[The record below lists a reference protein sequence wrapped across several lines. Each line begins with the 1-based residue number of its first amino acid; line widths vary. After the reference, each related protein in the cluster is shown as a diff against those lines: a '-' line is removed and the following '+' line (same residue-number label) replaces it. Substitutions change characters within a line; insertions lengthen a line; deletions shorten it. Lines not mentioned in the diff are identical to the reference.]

1 MHLGLTHMAHFPCN
15 LATISTDF
23 YLFQNFILFIVL
35 KEMFVFEVFTLI
47 FKNNYNNSN
56 ENFNIKFKI

>member
-1 MHLGLTHMAHFPCN
+1 MHLGLTHMVHFPCN

-23 YLFQNFILFIVL
+23 YLFQNFNLFIVL